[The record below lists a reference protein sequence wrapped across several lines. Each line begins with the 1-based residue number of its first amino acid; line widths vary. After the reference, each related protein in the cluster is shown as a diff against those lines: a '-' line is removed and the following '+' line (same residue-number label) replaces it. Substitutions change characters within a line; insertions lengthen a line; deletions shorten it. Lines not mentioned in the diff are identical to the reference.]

1 MEYVVNARCGAR
13 CSRAPAGWPFRTCC
27 EGRPVRKRSRV
38 RPSGGLAQHIFELF
52 QIFVHILV
60 EGVAV
65 RAQPVQ
71 TGQDLPAEGG
81 VVRRKDPG
89 YGDYCAQRDAE
100 TDFTGTLGGLL
111 GTAEQFFAGITAE
124 SQYRSGDADAALETA
139 FDSLGESFDTADAV
153 TYVAGAAIEA
163 DDASFCGQI
172 LSRLDGLSADG
183 NAFDEDMHEDLK
195 EFKDMLREAA

>member
-1 MEYVVNARCGAR
+1 MAPLTH
-13 CSRAPAGWPFRTCC
+13 SRGRTCDVAY
-27 EGRPVRKRSRV
+27 ELVAQNKHKGASED
-38 RPSGGLAQHIFELF
+38 LA
-52 QIFVHILV
+52 
-60 EGVAV
+60 VAV
-65 RAQPVQ
+65 SRSYEA
-71 TGQDLPAEGG
+71 GYSDAAAEYGAIL
-81 VVRRKDPG
+81 RKDPG

-100 TDFTGTLGGLL
+100 TDFTGALGGLL

-172 LSRLDGLSADG
+172 LSRLDGVGADG